1 MTNRTAT
8 ENQLLRN
15 RLKDQKALLKV
26 LNDLVV
32 DLGWD
37 EQRMSSS
44 GQISYDKLWKKV
56 QGGIL
61 ANIAEELL

>member
-15 RLKDQKALLKV
+15 RLKDQKALLKEIK
-26 LNDLVV
+26 DLVV
-32 DLGWD
+32 DLGWY
-37 EQRMSSS
+37 ENRMSSS